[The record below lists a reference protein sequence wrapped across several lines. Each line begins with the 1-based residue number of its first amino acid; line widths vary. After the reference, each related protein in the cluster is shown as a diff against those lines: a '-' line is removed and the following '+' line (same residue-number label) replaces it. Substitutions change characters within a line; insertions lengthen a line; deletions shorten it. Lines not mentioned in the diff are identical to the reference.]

1 MVFIIAVR
9 KFAEYANRP
18 AVPML
23 KGGGIP
29 AFNGCAALLI
39 GVRRFMLKDTELFV
53 F

>member
-1 MVFIIAVR
+1 MVFMIAVR
-9 KFAEYANRP
+9 KFTEYANRP
-18 AVPML
+18 AGSKV